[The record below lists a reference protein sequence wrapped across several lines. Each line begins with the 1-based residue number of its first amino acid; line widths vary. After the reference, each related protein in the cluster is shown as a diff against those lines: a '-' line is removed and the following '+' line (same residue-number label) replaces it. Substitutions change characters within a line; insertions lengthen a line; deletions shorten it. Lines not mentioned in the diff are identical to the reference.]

1 MKSKAYLDEF
11 IASCIEENVDQFEQ
25 RNEKSIGWESLI
37 TVLVY
42 QGFLILLPELKEWL
56 KLGAVAIVL
65 KRKELEKK
73 LIEYAEKK
81 ELDFPQAEKAA
92 ACVSE
97 RLDEKTLKSIVEA
110 IENGRAQEP

>member
-1 MKSKAYLDEF
+1 MKNKTYLDEF
-11 IASCIEENVDQFEQ
+11 IISCLEENDDQSEQ
-25 RNEKSIGWESLI
+25 TNEKFIGWESLI
-37 TVLVY
+37 TILVY

-65 KRKELEKK
+65 KRKGLEKK

-92 ACVSE
+92 ACVSK
-97 RLDEKTLKSIVEA
+97 RLDEETLKNIVEA
-110 IENGRAQEP
+110 LDK